1 MILKKILLSLII
13 LSQLS
18 IFSQDNKVL
27 VSNISEYKAAIK
39 KAIPGTKIILKNG
52 IWKDAKL
59 DAFGNGTKEKPIT
72 IQAETAGKVI
82 LSGNSSIDIYGT
94 YIIVSGFWFKEG
106 NPTEKSIVNFK
117 KNDTQ
122 FANNCRFTHNT
133 ISYYNPED
141 ASVNSHWVDLWGK
154 NNRVDH
160 NNFTGKTNDGTTVVV
175 WLKGEEHIEN
185 NHSIDHNFFGPR
197 PDLGKNGGETIRI
210 GTSENSMK
218 SSKTIVEN
226 NTFKNCDGEIEIIS
240 NKSGDNI
247 FRDNLFIESK
257 GALTLRHGDNA
268 LVENNIF
275 IGNNVSNTGGI
286 RIINQG
292 HIIRNNLMI
301 GLTGNNFRGPIVV
314 MNGVPNSP
322 LNRYRQVKN
331 VNIQN
336 NTLINCGSIEFA
348 AGKDDERSLPPTN
361 TIFANNLITN
371 TNGIKI
377 LNSSDDISG
386 ITLKNNIVDSS
397 VDVDENQFTKQTID
411 WNLLQSLPMPSSKN
425 QFLISNFK
433 NDKSPKVDITES
445 EKNPFVVGAFNLDN
459 AKLPKALKVKT
470 GPYWNPIIETPKV
483 IVKAVTIEVEPG
495 VETLAKALKKA
506 TPLTTLQLKDGL
518 YYFDKTQKIKSNIT
532 IKGTKETVLKVSDN
546 LEKELTYFFRVEE
559 NATLNLKNIT
569 FDGSNDT
576 QVKYAIV
583 SPDKEQ
589 GGLYKLFID
598 GCTFKNFTNKNG
610 GSIYKAY
617 NGTLA
622 DTISIKNSSF
632 LNSYRGLNL
641 SYEKENFKYNAK
653 TIIIHNSIFKDIEE
667 FAINY
672 TKVDPL
678 LLEQNGSLHITNSI
692 FSRVSNSEKGYVI
705 KVKSI
710 PSVIIKNSVFENSY
724 NIINPIKLSDKGSI
738 IENCLVYSC
747 GKIIAKKNAEE
758 KNILYKNP
766 KWDDKNNFIPS
777 KKSDLL
783 KENNKIE
790 TIGLIFSDK

>member
-1 MILKKILLSLII
+1 MAFKKILFTLL
-13 LSQLS
+13 LVSQLTV
-18 IFSQDNKVL
+18 FAQENKVE
-27 VSNISEYKAAIK
+27 VANINEYKTAIK
-39 KAIPGTKIILKNG
+39 NAVPGSKIILKNG
-52 IWKDAKL
+52 IWKDVKL
-59 DAFGNGTKEKPIT
+59 EAFGKGEKNKPIT
-72 IQAETAGKVI
+72 IQAETPGQVI
-82 LSGNSSIDIYGT
+82 LNGNSHLIIYGE
-94 YIIVSGFWFKEG
+94 YIIVSGLWFKNG
-106 NPTEKSIVNFK
+106 NPREKSVVSFR
-117 KNDTQ
+117 KNDTN

-141 ASVNSHWVDLWGK
+141 VSINTHWVDLWGK

-175 WLKGEEHIEN
+175 WLKGDEHTEN
-185 NHSIDHNFFGPR
+185 NHSIDYNFFGSR

-247 FRDNLFIESK
+247 FRNNLFLESK

-268 LVENNIF
+268 LVENNVF
-275 IGNNVSNTGGI
+275 IGNNVPNTGGI
-286 RIINQG
+286 RIINEG
-292 HIIRNNLMI
+292 HIVRNNLMI
-301 GLTGNNFRGPIVV
+301 GLNGNGFRGPIVI

-322 LNRYRQVKN
+322 LNRYKQVKN

-336 NTLINCGSIEFA
+336 NTIINCGTIEFA
-348 AGKDDERSLPPTN
+348 EGKDDERSLPPIN

-371 TNGIKI
+371 TNGLTI

-386 ITLKNNIVDSS
+386 ITFKNNIVDS
-397 VDVDENQFTKQTID
+397 DATIDEKQFTKQKID
-411 WNLLQSLPMPSSKN
+411 WALLQSLPMPTAKN
-425 QFLISNFK
+425 QFLISAFK
-433 NDKSPKVDITES
+433 NDKSPKVDITDS
-445 EKNPFVVGAFNLDN
+445 EKNPFIVGAFNLDN
-459 AKLPKALKVKT
+459 ANLPKALIVKT
-470 GPYWNPIIETPKV
+470 GPYWNPVIEAPIVIAKEEIIT
-483 IVKAVTIEVEPG
+483 VEPG

-506 TPLTTLQLKDGL
+506 TALTTLQLKDGM
-518 YYFDKTQKIKSNIT
+518 YYFDKTQKIKGNIT
-532 IKGTKETVLKVSDN
+532 IKGSKETVLKVSNN

-569 FDGSNDT
+569 FDGDNDKL
-576 QVKYAIV
+576 VKYAIV
-583 SPDKEQ
+583 SPDKDQ
-589 GGLYKLFID
+589 GGLYNLFID
-598 GCTFKNFTNKNG
+598 GCTFKNFTNKDG

-632 LNSYRGLNL
+632 LDSYRGLNL

-653 TIIIHNSIFKDIEE
+653 TIIIHNTLFKNIEE

-678 LLEQNGSLHITNSI
+678 LMDTNGSLQITNCI
-692 FSRVSNSEKGYVI
+692 FSKVANFDKGAII

-710 PSVIIKNSVFENSY
+710 PSVVIKNSVFENSY
-724 NIINPIKLSDKGSI
+724 NIENALKLSDKGSFI
-738 IENCLVYSC
+738 DNCLVYSC
-747 GKIIAKKNAEE
+747 GKITVNRDAKES
-758 KNILYKNP
+758 NIIYSNP
-766 KWDDKNNFIPS
+766 KWEDKNNFIPS
-777 KKSDLL
+777 SKSILL

-790 TIGLIFSDK
+790 TIGLIK

>member
-1 MILKKILLSLII
+1 MTLKKTLFSLLLIF
-13 LSQLS
+13 QLS
-18 IFSQDNKVL
+18 SYAQ
-27 VSNISEYKAAIK
+27 SNSIEVANIAEYKTAIK
-39 KAIPGTKIILKNG
+39 NAVPGSKIILKNG
-52 IWKDAKL
+52 IWKDVKL
-59 DAFGNGTKEKPIT
+59 QAYGKGEKDKPIT
-72 IQAETAGKVI
+72 VQAETAGKVI
-82 LSGNSSIDIYGT
+82 LSGNSSIEIYGT
-94 YIIVSGFWFKEG
+94 YIIVSGFWFKDG
-106 NPTEKSIVNFK
+106 NPTEKSIVDFR
-117 KNDTQ
+117 KNATE
-122 FANNCRFTHNT
+122 FATNCRFTHNT

-141 ASVNSHWVDLWGK
+141 PSVNSHWVDLWGK

-175 WLKGEEHIEN
+175 WLKGDEHIEN

-218 SSKTIVEN
+218 SSKTLVEN

-247 FRDNLFIESK
+247 IRDNLFIESK
-257 GALTLRHGDNA
+257 GAITLRHGDNA
-268 LVENNIF
+268 LVENNVF
-275 IGNNVSNTGGI
+275 IGNNVPNTGGI
-286 RIINQG
+286 RIINEG
-292 HIIRNNLMI
+292 HIVRNNLMI
-301 GLTGNNFRGPIVV
+301 GLAGSGFRGPLVI

-331 VNIQN
+331 VSIQN
-336 NTLINCGSIEFA
+336 NTLINCGTIEFA
-348 AGKDDERSLPPTN
+348 EGKDDERSLPPIN
-361 TIFANNLITN
+361 TLFANNLITN

-397 VDVDENQFTKQTID
+397 ADVDVNQFTKQTID
-411 WNLLQSLPMPSSKN
+411 WTLLQSLPMPSSKN

-433 NDKSPKVDITES
+433 NDKSPKVDITDS

-459 AKLPKALKVKT
+459 AKLPKALLVKT
-470 GPYWNPIIETPKV
+470 GPYWNPVIEAPVVVAKAETII
-483 IVKAVTIEVEPG
+483 VEPG
-495 VETLAKALKKA
+495 VETLGKALKKA
-506 TPLTTLQLKDGL
+506 NDLTTLQLKDGE
-518 YYFDKTQKIKSNIT
+518 YFFDKTQKINGNIT
-532 IKGTKETVLKVSDN
+532 IKGTKGTVLKVSNN
-546 LEKELTYFFRVEE
+546 LEKELTYFLRVEE
-559 NATLNLKNIT
+559 NATLNLQNIT

-589 GGLYKLFID
+589 GGSYKLFID
-598 GCTFKNFTNKNG
+598 GCTFKNFTNKDG

-632 LNSYRGLNL
+632 LDSYRGLNL

-653 TIIIHNSIFKDIEE
+653 TIIIHNSVFKNIEE

-678 LLEQNGSLHITNSI
+678 SLEPHGSLLITNSV

-710 PSVIIKNSVFENSY
+710 PSVIIKNTVFENSF
-724 NIINPIKLSDKGSI
+724 NIVNPVKLSDNGSI
-738 IENCLVYSC
+738 IDNCLVYAC
-747 GKIIAKKNAEE
+747 GRIIVNKNA
-758 KNILYKNP
+758 KQSNMLYQNP
-766 KWDDKNNFIPS
+766 KWDDKDNFIPS

-783 KENNKIE
+783 KENNKVAL
-790 TIGLIFSDK
+790 IGLIPITE